1 LKKASEYHKHA
12 EECRTLAGRSL
23 DPEHKAALIK
33 MAETWEDLAKEREAL
48 VARKE
53 RIAALEIP
61 RERK

>member
-1 LKKASEYHKHA
+1 MQKASEYHNHA
-12 EECRTLAGRSL
+12 EECRRLAGRSL

-33 MAETWEDLAKEREAL
+33 MAETWENLAKERKAL

-61 RERK
+61 AERK